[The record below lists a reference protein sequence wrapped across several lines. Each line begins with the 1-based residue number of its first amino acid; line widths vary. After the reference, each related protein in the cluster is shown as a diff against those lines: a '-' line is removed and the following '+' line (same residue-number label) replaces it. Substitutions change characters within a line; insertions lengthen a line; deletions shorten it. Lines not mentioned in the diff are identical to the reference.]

1 MLENIALIK
10 EVHELLPTEKAQA
23 LALSYLD
30 KIALAQIGLN
40 RQNQCSSLEIFYVML
55 VRALMTQDIN
65 VIIVTPFS
73 LIAKL
78 KDISTIIE
86 NIQIL
91 NNDKNIYILDN
102 ITNEHHYIG
111 TACHIVK

>member
-1 MLENIALIK
+1 M
-10 EVHELLPTEKAQA
+10 LPTKKAQA

-30 KIALAQIGLN
+30 KIGLAHIGQN
-40 RQNQCSSLEIFYVML
+40 RQNQCTSLEIFYIMV

-78 KDISTIIE
+78 KDISNILE

-91 NNDKNIYILDN
+91 NNNKNIYILDN
-102 ITNEHHYIG
+102 VTNEHHYIG
-111 TACHIVK
+111 TTCHIVK